1 VSQTRRKEVLVRR
14 IKGGYAATARSSGR
28 GLRRMGLLPELP
40 PARDQRLRHWAFS
53 LTCAHDTLALA
64 DLDVPWWTY
73 RAIDAVETWLAGRPR
88 PIRVFEYGSGASTL
102 WLAHRAQEVWTVEH
116 DVGFAALLNDRFAA
130 AGNVTVQVIPPV
142 AARQPVVPSAKEGY
156 AGLDFATYVAAIDEL
171 GSFDLVVVDGRAR
184 QACLTHALP
193 RLRGDGLVV
202 FDNSARRRYRPAI
215 AAAKVVETRL
225 RGLTPTLPY
234 PEQTSLLRPRQKH

>member
-1 VSQTRRKEVLVRR
+1 VSQARGKDELVSR
-14 IKGGYAATARSSGR
+14 IKGSYAATARTSGR
-28 GLRRMGLLPELP
+28 GLRRMGLLPERP
-40 PARDQRLRHWAFS
+40 PARSHRLRHWAFS
-53 LTCAHDTLALA
+53 LTCVHDSLGLA

-73 RAIDAVETWLAGRPR
+73 RAIDAVESWLAARPGQVR
-88 PIRVFEYGSGASTL
+88 IFEYGSGASTL
-102 WLAHRAQEVWTVEH
+102 WLARRAGEVFTVEH
-116 DVGFAALLNDRFAA
+116 DVGFAALLADRFTT
-130 AGNVTVQVIPPV
+130 AGNVTLQVIPPV
-142 AARQPVVPSAKEGY
+142 PARQPVVPSAKEGY

-184 QACLTHALP
+184 QSCLTHALA

-215 AAAKVVETRL
+215 AAAPVSETRL

-234 PEQTSLLRPRQKH
+234 PEQTSLLRPRQRR